1 MFNVSLSIQVF
12 ELQKQKFN
20 RLRVGF
26 SLSLSLFLSLFRLEI
41 FSNEVKSVEKKNVST
56 ELWLDGS
63 ERVNNCRNR
72 SYRYINNVNDLLA
85 GTSREADEYL
95 HIRW

>member
-26 SLSLSLFLSLFRLEI
+26 SLSLSLSLFRLEI